1 MRASGTPSDLIADFE
16 RTRHDP
22 NDPDP
27 WLALYLDT
35 SLPLPDEVKAA
46 LLANSSSR
54 SRQFLLPLI
63 RPFAKGVII
72 LFQILKIAI
81 PNRFTSSKVLHRT
94 IYWGLKHFVRADAN
108 WMILR
113 HFHIGSEIL
122 AFVAGNVPGVA
133 IPLNPLRPRTLAGL
147 IDDTFLKHDLNIYNF
162 IIRLNREL
170 KAKGITLERQER
182 LDFSAIT
189 DGSFDI
195 DVSSLPKGRLNLLDL
210 ETAIEIYTPLYQLFL
225 TDSDFWRA
233 CNSLQLDETV
243 AIYAARIVGDANYLS
258 LVNNKHPLIPLSTLR
273 AGYRLLLHGL
283 AAESLHA
290 NLVSLKRHSSRSA
303 AIGSVRDARQAGT

>member
-1 MRASGTPSDLIADFE
+1 MRASGTPSDLIAGFE
-16 RTRHDP
+16 AARHDP

-35 SLPLPDEVKAA
+35 SLPLGDEVKAA

-54 SRQFLLPLI
+54 SRQFLLPLV
-63 RPFAKGVII
+63 RPCAKGLII
-72 LFQILKIAI
+72 LFQVLKVAI

-122 AFVAGNVPGVA
+122 AFVASNVPGVT
-133 IPLNPLRPRTLAGL
+133 IPLNPLRPRTLEGL

-170 KAKGITLERQER
+170 KAKGVTLEKQARI
-182 LDFSAIT
+182 DFSAIS
-189 DGSFDI
+189 DGPFDI
-195 DVSSLPKGRLNLLDL
+195 DVSALPKGRLNVFDL
-210 ETAIEIYTPLYQLFL
+210 ETAIEVYTPLYQLFL

-290 NLVSLKRHSSRSA
+290 NLVALKRRSA
-303 AIGSVRDARQAGT
+303 AAV